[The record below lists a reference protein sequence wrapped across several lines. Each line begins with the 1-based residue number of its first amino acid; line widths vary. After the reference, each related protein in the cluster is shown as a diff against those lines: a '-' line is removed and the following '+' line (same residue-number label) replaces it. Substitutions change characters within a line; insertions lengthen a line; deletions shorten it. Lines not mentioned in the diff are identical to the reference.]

1 MATDLIMGLDLG
13 QAADHSALAILS
25 ESPVLESDGRIATD
39 HRGGILFRFDCVHLE
54 RFPLGTDYPAII
66 GRVEE
71 LVRSPRLQ
79 PRPRLVIDATG
90 AGRPVVDLF
99 LNAKLPV
106 EIAPLTITAGSEVRE
121 ARWNVT
127 TTRAYWVPKIELVS
141 TVQALLQTRR
151 LRVVPRLALAD
162 VLKSELLGFKI
173 KITSSAN
180 EAFGAWREGAHDDLV
195 LAVAMAA
202 WVDERQVFQPM
213 VAVSRRFPGPASR
226 DRPTGPTHPLARSID
241 QKISYMRHMRGF

>member
-1 MATDLIMGLDLG
+1 M
-13 QAADHSALAILS
+13 
-25 ESPVLESDGRIATD
+25 
-39 HRGGILFRFDCVHLE
+39 
-54 RFPLGTDYPAII
+54 
-66 GRVEE
+66 
-71 LVRSPRLQ
+71 
-79 PRPRLVIDATG
+79 VIDATG

-99 LNAKLPV
+99 LNARMPV

-121 ARWNVT
+121 AGWNVT

-151 LRVVPRLALAD
+151 LRVVPRLALAE

-180 EAFGAWREGAHDDLV
+180 ETFGAWREGAHDDLV

-202 WVDERQVFQPM
+202 WLDERQTSRPF
-213 VAVSRRFPGPASR
+213 VAASRRFPTPPSK
-226 DRPTGPTHPLARSID
+226 DRPTGPTHPLARGINQSIL
-241 QKISYMRHMRGF
+241 YMRRFRNF

>member
-1 MATDLIMGLDLG
+1 MAADIIMGLDLG

-106 EIAPLTITAGSEVRE
+106 EITPLTITAGSEVRE
-121 ARWNVT
+121 DRWNRT
-127 TTRAYWVPKIELVS
+127 GNRAYWVPKIELVS
-141 TVQALLQTRR
+141 TVQSLLQTRR

-162 VLKSELLGFKI
+162 VLKRELLDFKI
-173 KITSSAN
+173 KVTASAN
-180 EAFGAWREGAHDDLV
+180 ETFGSWREGAHDDLV

-202 WVDERQVFQPM
+202 WLAEHQVCQPM
-213 VAVSRRFPGPASR
+213 IAASRRFPTPASR
-226 DRPTGPTHPLARSID
+226 DRPTQPVRRAIRPMWIRS
-241 QKISYMRHMRGF
+241 GFWR